1 MHDADDRDRSLFAKR
16 HRAEQRLYN
25 GGKRQ
30 FGWDVVDGRLV
41 PNATEQA
48 ALARAKALRGER
60 QSLRKIA
67 DTLASEFNLKKLD
80 ATSVKRILD
89 RA

>member
-1 MHDADDRDRSLFAKR
+1 M
-16 HRAEQRLYN
+16 
-25 GGKRQ
+25 
-30 FGWDVVDGRLV
+30 VDGRLV
-41 PNATEQA
+41 PNANEQA
-48 ALARAKALRGER
+48 AVARAKTLREER

-67 DTLASEFNLKKLD
+67 ETLASEFNLKKLD